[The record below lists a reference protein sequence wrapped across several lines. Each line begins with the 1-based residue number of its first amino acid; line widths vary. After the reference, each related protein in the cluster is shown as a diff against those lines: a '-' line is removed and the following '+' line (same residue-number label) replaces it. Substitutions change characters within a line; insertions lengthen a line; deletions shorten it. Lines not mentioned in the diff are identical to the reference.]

1 MAVLMRGS
9 ITKREQAGRGMR
21 VNDPAGIAP
30 RNGQHSAEVVAHWR
44 ESVEP
49 QSKSSPAHHRI
60 AYAFPTGTATS
71 RPCAFKTLDSA
82 SITRHTPHC

>member
-49 QSKSSPAHHRI
+49 QSKSSPAHHRNSLRVSDRYGHL
-60 AYAFPTGTATS
+60 APL
-71 RPCAFKTLDSA
+71 RLQNP
-82 SITRHTPHC
+82 